1 MHIRR
6 LTRRTLLIV
15 FPLLFALVFAL
26 VVQIRTASAASLI
39 QLSSDPF
46 TNSSSQHRTE
56 VEPDT
61 FSFGST
67 LVTAFQTG
75 RIFNGGSS
83 DIGWATSNNNGTT
96 WTKGFL
102 PGTTTFANP
111 PGSFSAISDPSVAF
125 DAAHNTWLILS
136 LGITSNQTVVVSRST
151 DSGQGHTWSNPI
163 TVASGSLDKT
173 WIVCD
178 NTSTSPFFGH
188 CYAEWDNPGSS
199 DLLQMSTSINGGLT
213 WSAPKATALGNHGLG
228 GQPLVQP
235 GGTVIVPYQSTA
247 SNTIRAFTSTNGG
260 ASWNGAV
267 VISSFN
273 DHGISGLRTEPLP
286 SAEID
291 GSGKVYVVWQD
302 CRFEPGCASNDLVMS
317 TSTNG
322 TGWSG
327 VTRIP
332 IDPVGSGINHVIP
345 GLAVDKAFSGSSAH
359 LGLAFYFCSSTCQLQ
374 VGFVSS
380 TNGGATWTAK
390 NTLTSTPMPLAWL
403 ANTSLGRMVGDY
415 ISTSFSNGYAFPV
428 FAVATAPSGSTFN
441 EAMFTVVSG
450 LTIAQGTL
458 KAGADRVLSTAS
470 STRGIHIVR

>member
-1 MHIRR
+1 MDIRPI
-6 LTRRTLLIV
+6 TRRTLLVV
-15 FPLLFALVFAL
+15 FPLLFAFVFSF
-26 VVQIRTASAASLI
+26 VVQIQVASAASLL

-46 TNSSSQHRTE
+46 TNSSSQHKTE

-67 LVTAFQTG
+67 IVTAFQTG

-83 DIGWATSNNNGTT
+83 DIGWATSNDNGTT
-96 WTKGFL
+96 WAKGFL
-102 PGTTTFANP
+102 PGTTTFATP
-111 PGSFSAISDPSVAF
+111 PGPFSAISDPSVAF

-136 LGITSNQTVVVSRST
+136 LGIAGNQTVVVSRST
-151 DSGQGHTWSNPI
+151 DSGHTWANPI
-163 TVASGSLDKT
+163 TVASGVLDKT

-178 NTSTSPFFGH
+178 DTATSPFFGH
-188 CYAEWDNPGSS
+188 CYAEWDNPNAS
-199 DLLQMSTSINGGLT
+199 DLLQMSTSTNGGQT
-213 WSAPKATALGNHGLG
+213 WSAPRATASNNHGLG

-235 GGTVIVPYQSTA
+235 NGTVIVPYQSTA
-247 SNTIRAFTSTNGG
+247 SNSIRAFTSTNGG

-267 VISSFN
+267 VISSFS

-291 GSGKVYVVWQD
+291 GAGRVYVVWQD

-317 TSTNG
+317 TSANG
-322 TGWSG
+322 TSWSA

-332 IDPVGSGINHVIP
+332 IDPVGSGIEHVIP
-345 GLAVDKAFSGSSAH
+345 GLAVDKTTSGSSAH

-380 TNGGATWTAK
+380 TNGGSTWSAK
-390 NTLTSTPMPLAWL
+390 TTLTSTPMPLTWL

-415 ISTSFSNGYAFPV
+415 ISTSYSNGRAFPV
-428 FAVATAPSGSTFN
+428 FAVATAPSGSVFN
-441 EAMFTVVSG
+441 EAMFTAVGG
-450 LTIAQGTL
+450 LTITGGTL
-458 KAGADRVLSTAS
+458 AVGRDRVLSTS
-470 STRGIHIVR
+470 STARGIYTVR